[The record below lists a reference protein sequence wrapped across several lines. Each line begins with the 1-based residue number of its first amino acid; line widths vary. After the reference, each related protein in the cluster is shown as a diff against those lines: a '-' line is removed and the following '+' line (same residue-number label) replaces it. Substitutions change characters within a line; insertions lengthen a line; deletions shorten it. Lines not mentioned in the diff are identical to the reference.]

1 MGGAAPEVNIIGIV
15 GWKNSGKTTLASA
28 LIRELSS
35 RGLRVNSIKHAH
47 HGVDVDQPGTDSYQ
61 HREAGAQEVLLAG
74 GQRFAIMHELRGA
87 AEPTMDE
94 LLARL
99 GPCDWVV
106 VEGFKFHSHPKI
118 EVHRQASERA
128 PLYPQDDSIIAVAAD
143 YTPDFSG
150 PFFDAN
156 DVAGIADFVLAL
168 EEASVNKRR
177 TGDA

>member
-1 MGGAAPEVNIIGIV
+1 MNVIGIV

-28 LIRELSS
+28 LIRELTV

-61 HREAGAQEVLLAG
+61 HREAGAQEVILAG

-94 LLARL
+94 LLEWL

-106 VEGFKFHSHPKI
+106 VEGFKSHSHPKI

-150 PFFDAN
+150 PVFDAG
-156 DVAGIADFVLAL
+156 DITGIADFVVGLSEPLAN
-168 EEASVNKRR
+168 EKRTR
-177 TGDA
+177 DT